1 MGWFRESA
9 LDAQFVRATLLA
21 REHSIRTRR
30 QLEILIRG
38 SLKALGVMTGPT
50 GGKPSWPALQSSATI
65 MNGGY
70 FAGAAQCTRTQGIGF
85 ELLGPRLSTP
95 LDLLCSTNWSS

>member
-9 LDAQFVRATLLA
+9 LDAQFVRATLLD

-38 SLKALGVMTGPT
+38 SLKR
-50 GGKPSWPALQSSATI
+50 SES
-65 MNGGY
+65 
-70 FAGAAQCTRTQGIGF
+70 
-85 ELLGPRLSTP
+85 
-95 LDLLCSTNWSS
+95 